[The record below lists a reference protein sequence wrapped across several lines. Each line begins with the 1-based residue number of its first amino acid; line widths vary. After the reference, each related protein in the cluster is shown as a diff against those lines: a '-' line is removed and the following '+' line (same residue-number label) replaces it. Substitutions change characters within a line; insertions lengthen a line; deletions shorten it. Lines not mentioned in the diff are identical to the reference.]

1 MTAHT
6 ESAAEKAAE
15 IFSLRLILDHL
26 KMAGGASWMD
36 IAHES
41 GDDSDDEADD
51 DVPDLHLV
59 FHKLAMTA
67 AAAMIRGAETPE
79 AGIERATR
87 EIEDMLAEVLDGG

>member
-1 MTAHT
+1 LNAHT
-6 ESAAEKAAE
+6 ESAAENAAE
-15 IFSLRLILDHL
+15 IFALRLILDHV
-26 KMAGGASWMD
+26 KMAGSASWMD
-36 IAHES
+36 IATES

-59 FHKLAMTA
+59 FHELAMTA

-79 AGIERATR
+79 ASIERATR